1 MTPVSRHSG
10 AFLAVKHI
18 MGDKV
23 DFEMCNLME
32 GAHKTPEF
40 AAINP
45 YTQIPAFTDTDGTG
59 MGETAAIILYAAG
72 KYGPEYLQFDKGP
85 NAVWALEACASY
97 IYNGGAQPPPRR
109 LSPLLLSPYRRAPCP
124 ASGWTDVCYPCFGFI
139 PEPAD
144 GFAPHVEKLNKNI
157 AIFAE
162 TFLKG
167 KFIGGDSLCVADF
180 RLAPL
185 VQSMSHGFVKSKTG
199 FEMPERFATYL
210 ADFKAACPASAMLS
224 SAGGYS
230 IEEYLTMKEGESK
243 A

>member
-1 MTPVSRHSG
+1 MAAEYMGTVFLRNMAKLHGMPPSSNTMG
-10 AFLAVKHI
+10 AFLAAKHI

-59 MGETAAIILYAAG
+59 MGETAAIIMYVAG
-72 KYGPEYLQFDKGP
+72 KYAPEYLQIEKGP
-85 NAVWALEACASY
+85 NAIWALEACCSY
-97 IYNGGAQPPPRR
+97 IY
-109 LSPLLLSPYRRAPCP
+109 S
-124 ASGWTDVCYPCFGFI
+124 SGWDKICYPVFEFI
-139 PEPAD
+139 PKPEEGFEP
-144 GFAPHVEKLNKNI
+144 HKEKLSKNLT
-157 AIFAE
+157 IFAD

-167 KFIGGDSLCVADF
+167 KFIGGDTLCVADF

-185 VQSMSHGFVKSKTG
+185 VESMKHEYVKKVTG
-199 FEMPERFATYL
+199 FECPERFVTWL
-210 ADFKAACPASAMLS
+210 ADFKEACPASAMLT

-230 IEEYLTMKEGESK
+230 IAEYLSM
-243 A
+243 

>member
-72 KYGPEYLQFDKGP
+72 KYGPEYLQLTVGDMIRGVDSP
-85 NAVWALEACASY
+85 EESEDWAYGRKLLAD
-97 IYNGGAQPPPRR
+97 NR
-109 LSPLLLSPYRRAPCP
+109 LSRLGWYPRA
-124 ASGWTDVCYPCFGFI
+124 
-139 PEPAD
+139 
-144 GFAPHVEKLNKNI
+144 FA
-157 AIFAE
+157 
-162 TFLKG
+162 
-167 KFIGGDSLCVADF
+167 
-180 RLAPL
+180 
-185 VQSMSHGFVKSKTG
+185 Q
-199 FEMPERFATYL
+199 
-210 ADFKAACPASAMLS
+210 
-224 SAGGYS
+224 
-230 IEEYLTMKEGESK
+230 
-243 A
+243 

>member
-1 MTPVSRHSG
+1 MAAEYMGTVFLRNMAKLHGMPPSSNTMG

-97 IYNGGAQPPPRR
+97 IYNG
-109 LSPLLLSPYRRAPCP
+109 
-124 ASGWTDVCYPCFGFI
+124 GWTDVCYPCFGFI

-230 IEEYLTMKEGESK
+230 IEEYLTMKEGEAK